1 MRTRLFDACTES
13 DKEERMWLAWEVMN
27 CVLKDSGRKVYVCKA
42 KRIKSCTAVLPDS
55 VMQIYAQY
63 LSIVDSQCLQSDSPV
78 LIIMYFHE

>member
-1 MRTRLFDACTES
+1 
-13 DKEERMWLAWEVMN
+13 MWLAWEVMN

-63 LSIVDSQCLQSDSPV
+63 LEHCG
-78 LIIMYFHE
+78 